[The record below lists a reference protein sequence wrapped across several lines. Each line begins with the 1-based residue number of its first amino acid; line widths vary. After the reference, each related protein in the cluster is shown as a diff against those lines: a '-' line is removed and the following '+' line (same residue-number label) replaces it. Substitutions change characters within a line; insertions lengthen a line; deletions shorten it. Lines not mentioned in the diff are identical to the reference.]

1 MPFEARRS
9 DNYASPCIIHRY
21 IGIVLYCLSCVDKQN
36 EFTLDVSRNLI
47 DMFIVSFSIC
57 RIINYM
63 LLRCLV
69 PQTEK

>member
-9 DNYASPCIIHRY
+9 DNYASPCAYRY
-21 IGIVLYCLSCVDKQN
+21 IGIVLYCLSHVDKQN

-69 PQTEK
+69 PPTE